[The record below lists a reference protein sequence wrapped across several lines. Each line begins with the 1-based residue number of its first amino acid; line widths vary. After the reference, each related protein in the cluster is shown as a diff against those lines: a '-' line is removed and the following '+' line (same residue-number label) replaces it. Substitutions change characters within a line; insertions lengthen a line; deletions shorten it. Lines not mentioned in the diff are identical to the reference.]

1 MLLGEWLERENLAAA
16 QQRRID
22 REERVLRGR
31 PDQDHD
37 AALDIGQQDVLLR
50 LVEAMDLV
58 EEQDRSLAVHL
69 QGVACGLEGFANV
82 LGGRRDGIQ
91 SLKPALGVI
100 GDHLGEG
107 GFAGARGTVKN
118 QRADAVGQEHPP
130 KQLAGTNEVFLPR
143 ELVDRAGPHS
153 GREGAGQPAILFSN
167 IVKKVDD
174 WLRW

>member
-1 MLLGEWLERENLAAA
+1 MVAA
-16 QQRRID
+16 QRRRPRHL
-22 REERVLRGR
+22 REGGGAGDGV
-31 PDQDHD
+31 
-37 AALDIGQQDVLLR
+37 R
-50 LVEAMDLV
+50 LQL
-58 EEQDRSLAVHL
+58 
-69 QGVACGLEGFANV
+69 
-82 LGGRRDGIQ
+82 
-91 SLKPALGVI
+91 